1 MQKHTGLDVMT
12 KSIRPITIRN
22 TTLCHEHTIMSVK
35 AKNCH
40 GKNAPIMDAKG
51 ILNPKYAII
60 GFCNQQTKN
69 AKQKIT
75 IYAEIMNA

>member
-51 ILNPKYAII
+51 ILNPKYIII
-60 GFCNQQTKN
+60 GFCNQQTRN
-69 AKQKIT
+69 AK
-75 IYAEIMNA
+75 